1 LVVGVATRQDGLSFE
16 SEGARMVA
24 KKKTKSAK
32 AKAAAK
38 TKSKAKTRAGG
49 TKRTKSPARKAKSK
63 AATKS
68 KRSAKSKAAA
78 KTGSKRV
85 AKTRSRAPAKSKSKT
100 AAKTRS
106 KAPAKSKSRTPA
118 KSKPKAPAKTKP
130 KAPAKSTPTTPA
142 TTPPPPAVAVPRPA
156 TPAASN
162 PQPSAP
168 SGFQVEGTNAKALF
182 TLKLHRGEGMT
193 LVAMNWKNGQPTP
206 DFVGFAI
213 EYQEPGG
220 SQFFALNNRLGF
232 LDATGNVNPAAL
244 STLQAPIQKF
254 RWVHFSRDPEL
265 IGDFIYRVTPMFMD
279 AQDKLSPGE
288 PQQVA
293 IQLARET
300 YPGIA
305 NVTFTRGFVSSQAF
319 VDHYVKDGP
328 INTLVA
334 PLAAK
339 GLDFTSTHPD
349 SVAAL
354 AWMGFEARA
363 AILETLDQAIADK
376 AEVRVVAYD
385 FNLPDIVDRL
395 EKLGGSLKIIIDD
408 SKGHGGKGTAETEA
422 EGRLVA
428 SAGRDNVRRQHM
440 GSLQHNKTIA
450 VKGPTVKKVVCG
462 STNLSWRGF
471 FVQAN
476 NALVLTGE
484 TAVDLFFTAFDNY
497 FAIEDNG
504 VAEFNTKPSAGWND
518 LGLAGIDAK
527 VAFSPHSATNGKL
540 GEIAADL
547 KSTTSSLLYSL
558 AFLYE
563 SPGVVLNAIKAVTA
577 DDNIFVY
584 GISDKKVGGIDVQ
597 DPSGNVAP
605 VFAAELGAN
614 VPEPFKS
621 EPTGGGGTRMHHK
634 FTVIDFD
641 KPTARV
647 YLGSYNFST
656 PADLKNGENLVV
668 VRDRRIAV
676 SYMIEALSLFDHYS
690 FRVAMKTASAK
701 GEKLHLL
708 KPPRAPGDK
717 PWWNDDFT
725 VPRRIK
731 DRVLFS

>member
-1 LVVGVATRQDGLSFE
+1 MAVR
-16 SEGARMVA
+16 
-24 KKKTKSAK
+24 KKKAAK
-32 AKAAAK
+32 AKVARKNK
-38 TKSKAKTRAGG
+38 TKSKAK
-49 TKRTKSPARKAKSK
+49 SKAKAATNKKSK
-63 AATKS
+63 AKP
-68 KRSAKSKAAA
+68 K
-78 KTGSKRV
+78 
-85 AKTRSRAPAKSKSKT
+85 SRAATHQPAKSSASKT
-100 AAKTRS
+100 KS
-106 KAPAKSKSRTPA
+106 VPNPKPAVA
-118 KSKPKAPAKTKP
+118 
-130 KAPAKSTPTTPA
+130 TTPA
-142 TTPPPPAVAVPRPA
+142 AASTPQVRQQQARQLTPPATAPRPA
-156 TPAASN
+156 APAMPAAVAA
-162 PQPSAP
+162 QPGASA
-168 SGFQVEGTNAKALF
+168 GFEVVGTNAAALF

-193 LVAMNWKNGQPTP
+193 LLAMNWKNGQPP
-206 DFVGFAI
+206 QNFVGFAI

-220 SQFFALNNRLGF
+220 NQFFPLNNRLGF
-232 LDATGNVNPAAL
+232 LDAQGNVDATAL
-244 STLQAPIQKF
+244 STLQSPIQKF
-254 RWVHFSRDPEL
+254 RWVHFPHNAEL
-265 IGDFIYRVTPMFMD
+265 PGDFQYRVTPMFMD
-279 AQDKLSPGE
+279 AQNNLSKGE

-319 VDHYVKDGP
+319 VDRYLKDGP

-334 PLAAK
+334 PSAAK
-339 GLDFTSTHPD
+339 GLDFKSTHPD
-349 SVAAL
+349 SVEAL

-363 AILETLDQAIADK
+363 AIIETLDQALADTQ
-376 AEVRVVAYD
+376 AQVRVVAYD
-385 FNLPDIVDRL
+385 FNLPDVVDRL
-395 EKLGGSLKIIIDD
+395 EKLGGRLKIIIDD
-408 SKGHGGKGTAETEA
+408 SKGHGGHGTAETEA

-428 SAGRDNVRRQHM
+428 SAGRNNVLRQHM

-450 VKGPTVKKVVCG
+450 VNGPTVKKVVCG

-476 NALVLTGE
+476 NALVLSGQ

-497 FAIEDNG
+497 FNG
-504 VAEFNTKPSAGWND
+504 AANDVAGFGAKPSANWND
-518 LGLAGIDAK
+518 LGLSGVDAK
-527 VAFSPHSATNGKL
+527 VAFSPHNNADAKL
-540 GEIAADL
+540 GEIATDL
-547 KSTTSSLLYSL
+547 KSATSSLLYSL

-563 SPGVVLNAIKAVTA
+563 SPGVVLEAIKAVTK
-577 DDNIFVY
+577 DKNIFVY
-584 GISDKKVGGIDVQ
+584 GISDKHVGGLDVQ

-605 VFAAELGAN
+605 VFAAELSAN

-690 FRVAMKTASAK
+690 FRVAVKSAK
-701 GEKLHLL
+701 TKGETLHLARPPAPGEK
-708 KPPRAPGDK
+708 
-717 PWWNDDFT
+717 PWFDEDYT
-725 VPRRIK
+725 VAHKIK

>member
-1 LVVGVATRQDGLSFE
+1 
-16 SEGARMVA
+16 M
-24 KKKTKSAK
+24 
-32 AKAAAK
+32 
-38 TKSKAKTRAGG
+38 TKSKAKTKSGAETVR
-49 TKRTKSPARKAKSK
+49 RTKSSSRKAGSKPAAEMK
-63 AATKS
+63 AATP
-68 KRSAKSKAAA
+68 
-78 KTGSKRV
+78 GSK
-85 AKTRSRAPAKSKSKT
+85 TL
-100 AAKTRS
+100 
-106 KAPAKSKSRTPA
+106 A
-118 KSKPKAPAKTKP
+118 KSKPKAAPP
-130 KAPAKSTPTTPA
+130 K
-142 TTPPPPAVAVPRPA
+142 PAVSVPRPA
-156 TPAASN
+156 TRASAN

-168 SGFQVEGTNAKALF
+168 SGFQVEGTNGSAPF

-193 LVAMNWKNGQPTP
+193 LIAMNWKNGEPPQ

-220 SQFFALNNRLGF
+220 SQYYALNNRLGF
-232 LDATGNVNPAAL
+232 LDSGGNVDPGAL
-244 STLQAPIQKF
+244 STLQSPIQKF
-254 RWVHFSRDPEL
+254 RWVHFPRNANL
-265 IGDFIYRVTPMFMD
+265 VGDFKYRVTPMYMD
-279 AQDKLSPGE
+279 SQDKLNTGK

-319 VDHYVKDGP
+319 VDRYVKDGP
-328 INTLVA
+328 IKTLVA

-349 SVAAL
+349 STAAL

-363 AILETLDQAIADK
+363 AILETLDQAVAER
-376 AEVRVVAYD
+376 AEVRVIAYD
-385 FNLPDIVDRL
+385 LNLPEVVDRL
-395 EKLGGSLKIIIDD
+395 EKLGSSLKIIIDD
-408 SKGHGGKGTAETEA
+408 SKGHGGAGTAETEA

-428 SAGRDNVRRQHM
+428 SAGRTNVLRQHM

-450 VKGPTVKKVVCG
+450 VSGATVKKVVCG

-476 NALVLTGE
+476 NAFVLTGQ
-484 TAVDLFFTAFDNY
+484 TPVDLFFAAFVGY
-497 FAIEDNG
+497 FNG
-504 VAEFNTKPSAGWND
+504 ANNDVAGFGAKPSADWND

-527 VAFSPHSATNGKL
+527 VAFSPHSAANAKL
-540 GEIAADL
+540 DGIAADIQTN
-547 KSTTSSLLYSL
+547 TTSSLLYSL

-563 SPGVVLNAIKAVTA
+563 SPGVVLEAIKAVTS
-577 DDNIFVY
+577 DQNIFVY
-584 GISDKKVGGIDVQ
+584 GISDKKVGGLDVQ

-605 VFAAELGAN
+605 VYATELGAN

-621 EPTGGGGTRMHHK
+621 EPSGGTGTRMHHK

-656 PADLKNGENLVV
+656 PADLKNGENLVI

-690 FRVAMKTASAK
+690 FRVAQKTAAAK
-701 GEKLHLL
+701 GQKLHLSR
-708 KPPRAPGDK
+708 PPRAAGEK
-717 PWWNDDFT
+717 PWWEDDYA
-725 VPRRIK
+725 VAHKIK
-731 DRVLFS
+731 DRLLFS

>member
-1 LVVGVATRQDGLSFE
+1 
-16 SEGARMVA
+16 MVA
-24 KKKTKSAK
+24 RKTKSAK

-38 TKSKAKTRAGG
+38 TKSKAKSKSSVKR
-49 TKRTKSPARKAKSK
+49 RTKSPSRKAKSK
-63 AATKS
+63 
-68 KRSAKSKAAA
+68 
-78 KTGSKRV
+78 
-85 AKTRSRAPAKSKSKT
+85 PASKSK
-100 AAKTRS
+100 
-106 KAPAKSKSRTPA
+106 PAN
-118 KSKPKAPAKTKP
+118 KSKPAKKTKP
-130 KAPAKSTPTTPA
+130 KAKTKPVAATLPTSKKQAKSKPGAAA
-142 TTPPPPAVAVPRPA
+142 TTPSKPAVPVSAPA
-156 TPAASN
+156 TSAASN

-168 SGFQVEGTNAKALF
+168 SGFQVEGTNGNALF

-193 LVAMNWKNGQPTP
+193 LVAMNWKNGQPP
-206 DFVGFAI
+206 QDFVGFAI

-232 LDATGNVNPAAL
+232 LDAAGNVDSATLP
-244 STLQAPIQKF
+244 TLQSPIQKF
-254 RWVHFSRDPEL
+254 RWVHFPSNADL
-265 IGDFIYRVTPMFMD
+265 AGDFKYRVTPMFMD

-319 VDHYVKDGP
+319 VDRYVKDGP

-376 AEVRVVAYD
+376 ATVRVIAYD
-385 FNLPDIVDRL
+385 FNLPEIVDRL
-395 EKLGGSLKIIIDD
+395 EKLGSSLRIIIDD
-408 SKGHGGKGTAETEA
+408 SKGHGGAGTAETEA

-428 SAGRDNVRRQHM
+428 SAGRTNVLRQHM

-450 VKGPTVKKVVCG
+450 VKGPTVNKVVYG

-476 NALVLTGE
+476 NALVLTGQ

-497 FAIEDNG
+497 FTPDKNND
-504 VAEFNTKPSAGWND
+504 VAGFSAKPSAGWND

-527 VAFSPHSATNGKL
+527 VAFSPHSSANAKL

-563 SPGVVLNAIKAVTA
+563 SPGVVLDAIKAVTA
-577 DDNIFVY
+577 DKNIFVY
-584 GISDKKVGGIDVQ
+584 GISDKKVGGLDVQ

-605 VFAAELGAN
+605 VFAAELSAN

-621 EPTGGGGTRMHHK
+621 EPSGGMGTRMHHK

-656 PADLKNGENLVV
+656 PADLKNGENLLIVK
-668 VRDRRIAV
+668 DRRIAV

-690 FRVAMKTASAK
+690 FRVAENTATAK
-701 GEKLHLL
+701 GQKLHLSR
-708 KPPRAPGDK
+708 PPRAPGEK
-717 PWWNDDFT
+717 PWWDDDYT
-725 VPRRIK
+725 VGHKIK